1 MNGLNKRMK
10 ATSVSNF
17 DFSILY
23 TKLPHNKLLMAV
35 NSLIDFCF
43 NGGEC
48 NYITVNNYGARWVI
62 NIKDNV
68 ICLNKQQIKD
78 AVAYILLNCYF
89 TVGPKIF
96 CQIIGIPM
104 ESDRAPFLPTCSY
117 TSKKVSG

>member
-1 MNGLNKRMK
+1 MK

-17 DFSILY
+17 DFY
-23 TKLPHNKLLMAV
+23 TLHSKLPHNKRLMAL

-68 ICLNKQQIKD
+68 ICVNKQQIKD
-78 AVAYILLNCYF
+78 AVAYLLLVISLLALKSSVRLLVFLWGLIQLLFCQLILILL
-89 TVGPKIF
+89 
-96 CQIIGIPM
+96 
-104 ESDRAPFLPTCSY
+104 
-117 TSKKVSG
+117 

>member
-1 MNGLNKRMK
+1 MVFRQIQIYNDKCRFFTGVDTFWVVQNNKLVIDAMNGLNKRMK

-48 NYITVNNYGARWVI
+48 NYITVNNYGAR
-62 NIKDNV
+62 
-68 ICLNKQQIKD
+68 
-78 AVAYILLNCYF
+78 
-89 TVGPKIF
+89 
-96 CQIIGIPM
+96 
-104 ESDRAPFLPTCSY
+104 
-117 TSKKVSG
+117 